1 MADRL
6 PAPGPR
12 LLLNAQAFGF
22 GPAAAAAVLAEE
34 LALLGC
40 VPDYVGEGHTLDLQR
55 TPPYRAI
62 HDWTDLSE
70 GERLA
75 RLRRRAPH
83 YDLFVTAMD
92 FPAATLARRA
102 GLDVAV
108 YDALTWFWPEI
119 PAVAHDTALY
129 LAQDFFGVRERLAAD
144 PALRSRA
151 LVVPPLIPP
160 RRTWRPGRHV
170 LVNLGGLHNPYW
182 QTSDAVAYA
191 RLMLEAVRA
200 AQPVARPV
208 VATAS
213 RRVAAELA
221 DPAVGTYD
229 HADVLDLMGS
239 AAYACMTPGLGHI
252 YDAAATG
259 VPTLWLP
266 SVNETHPAQARQLAA
281 HGYCDAHL
289 DWADLGQAID
299 SAAPTPDFLAAVGA
313 AVRRTSATPALRDLL
328 TARIAK
334 STAGLG
340 PAPGRARA
348 LTDRFGHGGTRRAAA
363 ALVRHAAARGLRGRG
378 RTDD

>member
-1 MADRL
+1 MAH
-6 PAPGPR
+6 PR
-12 LLLNAQAFGF
+12 LLLNAQPFGF
-22 GPAAAAAVLAEE
+22 GPAAATAVLAEE
-34 LALLGC
+34 LARLGC
-40 VPDYVGEGHTLDLQR
+40 VLDYVGEAHTLDLQR

-62 HDWTDLSE
+62 HDWTDVSQD
-70 GERLA
+70 ERLA
-75 RLRRRAPH
+75 RLTETARE

-92 FPAATLARRA
+92 FPAADLARRA

-119 PAVAHDTALY
+119 PATARDAVLY
-129 LAQDFFGVRERLAAD
+129 LAQDFFGVRERIQAD

-182 QTSDAVAYA
+182 TTDDAVAYA
-191 RLMLEAVRA
+191 RLMLDAVRA
-200 AQPVARPV
+200 AQPVARPL

-213 RRVAAELA
+213 RRVAAGLA
-221 DPAVGTYD
+221 DPAVGTYE
-229 HADVLDLMGS
+229 HAAVLDLMGS

-252 YDAAATG
+252 YDAAVTQ

-266 SVNETHPAQARQLAA
+266 SVNESHPAQASRLAA

-289 DWADLGQAID
+289 DWADLGQAVD
-299 SAAPTPDFLAAVGA
+299 AATPTPAFLAAVA
-313 AVRRTSATPALRDLL
+313 ANVRRTAATPALRETL

-334 STAGLG
+334 LTAGLG
-340 PAPGRARA
+340 RAPGRARS
-348 LTDRFGHGGTRRAAA
+348 LTDRFGHGGTRRAAT
-363 ALVRHAAARGLRGRG
+363 ALVRQATGEGES
-378 RTDD
+378 DD

>member
-1 MADRL
+1 MADPR

-12 LLLNAQAFGF
+12 LLLNAQPFGF
-22 GPAAAAAVLAEE
+22 GPAAATAILAEE
-34 LALLGC
+34 LARLGC
-40 VPDYVGEGHTLDLQR
+40 VLDYAGEGHTLDLQR
-55 TPPYRAI
+55 TPPYHAI
-62 HDWTDLSE
+62 HDWTDVPE
-70 GERLA
+70 AERLA
-75 RLRRRAPH
+75 QLRRCAAE

-92 FPAATLARRA
+92 FTAADLARRA

-119 PAVAHDTALY
+119 PAMARDTVLY
-129 LAQDFFGVRERLAAD
+129 LAQDFFGVRERIQAD

-182 QTSDAVAYA
+182 TTADAVAYA
-191 RLMLEAVRA
+191 RLMLDAVRA
-200 AQPVARPV
+200 AQPVARPL

-213 RRVAAELA
+213 RRVAAGLA
-221 DPAVGTYD
+221 DPAVDTYD
-229 HADVLDLMGS
+229 HDAVLDLMGS

-266 SVNETHPAQARQLAA
+266 SVNESHPAQARRLAA
-281 HGYCDAHL
+281 HGCCDAHL
-289 DWADLGQAID
+289 DWADLGQAVAD
-299 SAAPTPDFLAAVGA
+299 TAPTPEFLAAVGA
-313 AVRRTSATPALRDLL
+313 AVRRTSATPALRETL

-334 STAGLG
+334 LTADLG
-340 PAPGRARA
+340 RAPGRARS
-348 LTDRFGHGGTRRAAA
+348 LIDRFGHGGTQQAAT
-363 ALVRHAAARGLRGRG
+363 ALVRRATGQGETAG
-378 RTDD
+378 